1 MKRRIQFR
9 DSSFKDPV
17 CAMEV
22 SRSTAAAEFE
32 YRGKTF
38 YFCAPPAGMHSRRSR
53 RSTFGITVSMG

>member
-1 MKRRIQFR
+1 MKRQFQFYEP
-9 DSSFKDPV
+9 SFKDPV

-38 YFCAPPAGMHSRRSR
+38 YFCAPSAGMHSRRSR

>member
-1 MKRRIQFR
+1 MKRQIQLR
-9 DSSFKDPV
+9 EPSFKDPV

-38 YFCAPPAGMHSRRSR
+38 YFCAPSCRDAFQAEPEKYLRRHR
-53 RSTFGITVSMG
+53 HTG